1 MWDVVAAGNKQNI
14 QQNVSVNKTLFCSNG
29 CSIGILLQN
38 FQKFIKMKDVKWQKY
53 GILNFFSFMKYFTKI
68 TFAFFIHN
76 ACKVSEYRPEKL
88 PYLDPIHEMTTHLRG
103 FKILTGSLRTC
114 FFP

>member
-38 FQKFIKMKDVKWQKY
+38 FQKIIKMKDVKWQKY
-53 GILNFFSFMKYFTKI
+53 GILNFFNFMKYFTKI

-76 ACKVSEYRPEKL
+76 A
-88 PYLDPIHEMTTHLRG
+88 
-103 FKILTGSLRTC
+103 
-114 FFP
+114 